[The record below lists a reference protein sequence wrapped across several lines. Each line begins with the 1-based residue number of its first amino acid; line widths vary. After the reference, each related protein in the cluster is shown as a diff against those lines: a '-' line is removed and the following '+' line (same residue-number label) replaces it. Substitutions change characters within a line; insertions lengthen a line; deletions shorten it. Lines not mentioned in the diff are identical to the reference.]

1 MYYDTLGC
9 SSSGELIINTTYTNW
24 FNIALICIRKIQV
37 CPSVSKCVKSKE
49 FTLLLKL
56 ISRL

>member
-9 SSSGELIINTTYTNW
+9 SSSELIINSTNTYW

-37 CPSVSKCVKSKE
+37 CLHTQGIYIEASIYKNKD
-49 FTLLLKL
+49 
-56 ISRL
+56 I